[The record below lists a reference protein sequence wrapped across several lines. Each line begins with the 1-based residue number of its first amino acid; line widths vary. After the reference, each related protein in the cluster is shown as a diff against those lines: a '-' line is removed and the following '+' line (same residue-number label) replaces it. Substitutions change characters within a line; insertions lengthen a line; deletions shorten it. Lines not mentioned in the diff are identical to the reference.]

1 MSKLFAFLALVLTLS
16 ASAPVAVAQNS
27 AADKLTALIVREERK
42 NVKKSTGTYASNCF
56 TDDDLARFR
65 ESGRAQKIVEGL
77 KSDAQFKTVV
87 AAVAE
92 LSESAR
98 AEVLA
103 KARKTAQPTYAMTGY
118 VDPSGNSQ
126 TDAGRTAQLE
136 IAAAICDAVQAAIAG
151 AK

>member
-1 MSKLFAFLALVLTLS
+1 MRRLFAFLPLMTALV
-16 ASAPVAVAQNS
+16 AVVAVAVAETS
-27 AADKLTALIVREERK
+27 AADKLTALIVREETK
-42 NVKKSTGTYASNCF
+42 NVKKSTGIYAYNCY

-65 ESGRAQKIVEGL
+65 ESGRVRKIVEGL
-77 KSDAQFKTVV
+77 KSDAQFKAAV

-103 KARKTAQPTYAMTGY
+103 KARKIAQPTYAMTGY
-118 VDPSGNSQ
+118 IDPSGKSQ
-126 TDAGRTAQLE
+126 TEAGRTAQLE

-151 AK
+151 GR

>member
-1 MSKLFAFLALVLTLS
+1 MTKLFAVPALALALL

-42 NVKKSTGTYASNCF
+42 NVKKSTGIYAYNCF

-65 ESGRAQKIVEGL
+65 ESGRVQKIVEGL
-77 KSDAQFKTVV
+77 KNDAQFKAVV

-92 LSESAR
+92 LSESGR

-103 KARKTAQPTYAMTGY
+103 KARKTAQPTYAMTGFI
-118 VDPSGNSQ
+118 DPSGNSQ

-136 IAAAICDAVQAAIAG
+136 IAAAICDSVQAAIVG